1 LQVVHKYN
9 TSIVKHSIVD
19 NQHYNMKNKS
29 KIVCPVQHSLDI
41 LSGKWKL
48 PILHALHKASP
59 KRFKELEREI
69 SGITP
74 TMLTTQLRDLEKNG
88 LISREIFATVPPT
101 VEYRT
106 TELGQTL
113 KPLIGEIKKWG
124 VLHMKE
130 NEKS

>member
-1 LQVVHKYN
+1 
-9 TSIVKHSIVD
+9 
-19 NQHYNMKNKS
+19 MENKS
-29 KIVCPVQHSLDI
+29 KIICPVAHSLEI

-59 KRFKELEREI
+59 KRFKELERELV
-69 SGITP
+69 GITP

-106 TELGQTL
+106 TELGKTL

-124 VLHMKE
+124 SFHMANLDK
-130 NEKS
+130 